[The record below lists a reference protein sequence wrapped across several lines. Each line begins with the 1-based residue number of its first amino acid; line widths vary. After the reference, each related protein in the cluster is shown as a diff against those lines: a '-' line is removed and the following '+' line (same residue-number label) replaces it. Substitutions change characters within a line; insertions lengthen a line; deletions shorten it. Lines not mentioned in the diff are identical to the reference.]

1 MSKKSIGYYCLVTAL
16 HMSCSSSSAQWQK
29 LNPKVSFDNNYF
41 STLEPL
47 PDREK
52 NFTLTAFENHIYIFF
67 SGGGIVNSNETIFD
81 VFFNHCE

>member
-41 STLEPL
+41 STPEPL
-47 PDREK
+47 L
-52 NFTLTAFENHIYIFF
+52 NAQSYYIFF
-67 SGGGIVNSNETIFD
+67 
-81 VFFNHCE
+81 